1 VEYPKKNLAECPK
14 KSPIELFNIPHSG
27 VIKKKSWAEKMFP
40 VSVDD
45 QKYISRCMEKHGDD
59 YLKIFRDIK
68 LNNMQY
74 TENQLRKIGTRFLL
88 LNPNQ
93 RRVDIPEK
101 VKHLVQ
107 NC

>member
-1 VEYPKKNLAECPK
+1 MSDMGLVALPNSDVIPRGIPKEKSSGVPE

-59 YLKIFRDIK
+59 VSFK
-68 LNNMQY
+68 N
-74 TENQLRKIGTRFLL
+74 
-88 LNPNQ
+88 
-93 RRVDIPEK
+93 
-101 VKHLVQ
+101 
-107 NC
+107 